1 MQNTITTLR
10 LEPETK
16 QAIKDLKALN
26 VKDIYG
32 RNKYKSLNYIVIHI
46 CMYTEKTSQHI
57 KATHIQE
64 INADRT
70 RHRINKDWLFVFT
83 TSCRFL
89 GRSRDMALN
98 NAIIDIWNMEKY
110 NAKLNIFKAQDELG
124 KVA

>member
-1 MQNTITTLR
+1 MYRHRVYALPINIGQNIMQNTITTLR

-70 RHRINKDWLFVFT
+70 RHRINNSIRNT
-83 TSCRFL
+83 RF
-89 GRSRDMALN
+89 
-98 NAIIDIWNMEKY
+98 
-110 NAKLNIFKAQDELG
+110 
-124 KVA
+124 